1 MCPNTCYP
9 SLRSIHPSGE
19 RDTETRLGGRG
30 DFFASVI
37 NWFRLITMSIEQEQ
51 ILKFLSTKASTPLKL
66 RELAKKMEIPDEEYG
81 SFRRKIRSMLRDGLI
96 VKIKRG
102 KIGLP
107 DKANLVVGRLVSGR
121 NGYGFVVPE
130 DKSEDVYISG
140 ENVGNAFHGDKVVVR
155 ILRTRRGP
163 AREGSI
169 IKILKRAKQSLVGTY
184 HKGKF
189 FDYVEPDDRKI
200 IKDIYIAPD
209 NSKGASNGQKVV
221 VSLLDWADVNMGPE
235 GKIVEVLGYP
245 NEPGMDIL
253 TLIKEFGLPLSF
265 PEEMEQELDDL
276 PERVE
281 KKELQRRL
289 DLRNKNCFTIDPVDA
304 KDHDDAVSL
313 EIKPNGN
320 YLLGVHIA
328 DVSYYMKEDSDLD
341 REALKRGT
349 SIYLVDRVIPMLP
362 EKLSN
367 SICSLKP
374 NRIRLT
380 FSVILELTP
389 QGERVGYEIK
399 ESVIKSKAKLNYDE
413 VQKLFDTGQASK
425 NVKGLE
431 KDLLAMRNLSRKLLE
446 KRLTKGGLDFDLP
459 EAHVVLGKDGRVLD
473 ILEVARLE
481 SHRLIEEF
489 MLLANRTVAEH
500 VSRLAVPFLYRIH
513 EEPDQDRM
521 AAFSDFVS
529 TLGYSFKVSGKIRPK
544 KIQRFLKSLEGKPE
558 ESLINE
564 ILLRSLKKACYGP
577 ENIGHFGLA
586 FPHYTHFTSPIR
598 RYPDLLVH
606 RLLKEL
612 QEGKYTFKR
621 QSKLVRRLPKI
632 GEITSERERLADEA
646 ERESIKIKQI
656 EFLQDKLGEE
666 YEGLISGVIPFGF
679 FVRLK
684 DLLAEGLVRVSS
696 LDDDYYLFD
705 ERGKR
710 WVGRRN
716 RRVYKL
722 GDRVKVQVIR
732 VDKEQKEIDFVLAGR
747 SIRTPRRERKKGK
760 RKLKRR

>member
-1 MCPNTCYP
+1 
-9 SLRSIHPSGE
+9 
-19 RDTETRLGGRG
+19 
-30 DFFASVI
+30 
-37 NWFRLITMSIEQEQ
+37 MSIEQEQ
-51 ILKFLSTKASTPLKL
+51 ILKFLSTEASTPLKL

-189 FDYVEPDDRKI
+189 SDYVEPDDRKI
-200 IKDIYIAPD
+200 TKDIYVAPD

-235 GKIVEVLGYP
+235 GKIVEILGYP
-245 NEPGMDIL
+245 DEPGMDIL
-253 TLIKEFGLPLSF
+253 TLIKEFGLPLNF
-265 PEEMEQELDDL
+265 PEEVEQELGDL

-281 KKELQRRL
+281 KKELQRRM
-289 DLRNKNCFTIDPVDA
+289 DLRNKNCFTIDPADA

-367 SICSLKP
+367 NVCSLKP

-399 ESVIKSKAKLNYDE
+399 ESVIKSNAKLNYDE

-431 KDLLAMRNLSRKLLE
+431 KDLLAMRNLSRKLLR
-446 KRLTKGGLDFDLP
+446 KRLAKGGLDFDLP
-459 EAHVVLGKDGRVLD
+459 EVHVVLGKDGRVLD

-489 MLLANRTVAEH
+489 MLFANRTVAEH

-513 EEPDQDRM
+513 EEPDQDKM
-521 AAFSDFVS
+521 EAFSDFVA
-529 TLGYSFKVSGKIRPK
+529 TLGYSFVVSGKIRPK

-586 FPHYTHFTSPIR
+586 FSHYTHFTSPIR

-646 ERESIKIKQI
+646 GRESIKIKQI

-710 WVGRRN
+710 WVGRRTK
-716 RRVYKL
+716 RIYKL
-722 GDRVKVQVIR
+722 GDRIKVQVVR
-732 VDKEQKEIDFVLAGR
+732 VDKDQKEIDFVLAGR
-747 SIRTPRRERKKGK
+747 SVHTPRGRRKKRKGK
-760 RKLKRR
+760 I

>member
-1 MCPNTCYP
+1 
-9 SLRSIHPSGE
+9 
-19 RDTETRLGGRG
+19 
-30 DFFASVI
+30 
-37 NWFRLITMSIEQEQ
+37 MSIEQEQ
-51 ILKFLSTKASTPLKL
+51 ILKFLSSSAYRPLKL
-66 RELAKKMEIPDEEYG
+66 RELAKKMEISEREYG
-81 SFRRKIRSMLRDGLI
+81 SFRRMIRAMLRDGLL

-130 DKSEDVYISG
+130 DKSEDVYIRG
-140 ENVGNAFHGDKVVVR
+140 ENMGNAFHGDKVIVR
-155 ILRTRRGP
+155 LLRTRRGP
-163 AREGSI
+163 AREGDI
-169 IKILKRAKQSLVGTY
+169 IKILKRAKPSLVGTY
-184 HKGKF
+184 HKSKF

-200 IKDIYIAPD
+200 SKDIYIAPE
-209 NSKGASNGQKVV
+209 NSKEASNGQKVV
-221 VSLLDWADVNMGPE
+221 VSLLDWVDVNMGPE
-235 GKIVEVLGYP
+235 GKVIEVLGYP
-245 NEPGMDIL
+245 DEPGMDIL
-253 TLIKEFGLPLSF
+253 SLIKEFGLPLSF
-265 PEEMEQELDDL
+265 PEEVKEELDDL
-276 PERVE
+276 PQRVE

-289 DLRNKNCFTIDPVDA
+289 DLRNTNCFTIDPVDA

-313 EIKPNGN
+313 DIKPNGN

-328 DVSYYMKEDSDLD
+328 DVSRYVKEDSALD

-349 SIYLVDRVIPMLP
+349 SVYLVDRVIPMLP

-367 SICSLKP
+367 NVCSLKP
-374 NRIRLT
+374 NRNRLT
-380 FSVILELTP
+380 LSIILELTP
-389 QGERVGYEIK
+389 QGERVGYQIK
-399 ESVIKSKAKLNYDE
+399 ESLIKSKAKLNYDE
-413 VQKLFDTGQASK
+413 VQRFFDNGDASK
-425 NVKGLE
+425 NVEGLE
-431 KDLLAMRNLSRKLLE
+431 NDLVEMRNLSRKLLE
-446 KRLTKGGLDFDLP
+446 KRLTKGSLDFDLP
-459 EAHVVLGKDGRVLD
+459 EAHVVLGKDGRVQD

-500 VSRLAVPFLYRIH
+500 VSRLSVPFLYRIH
-513 EEPDQDRM
+513 EEPDQDKM
-521 AAFSDFVS
+521 EAFSDFVA
-529 TLGYSFKVSGKIRPK
+529 TLGYSFKVSGRIRPK

-558 ESLINE
+558 EGLINE

-586 FPHYTHFTSPIR
+586 FSHYTHFTSPIR

-612 QEGKYTFKR
+612 QEGEYTFQR

-666 YEGLISGVIPFGF
+666 YGGLISGVVPFGF

-696 LDDDYYLFD
+696 LEDDYYLLD

-716 RRVYKL
+716 RRVFKL
-722 GDRVKVQVIR
+722 GDRVKVQVVR
-732 VDKEQKEIDFVLAGR
+732 VDKEQKEIDFVLAGKSVGTLHR
-747 SIRTPRRERKKGK
+747 K
-760 RKLKRR
+760 RKF

>member
-1 MCPNTCYP
+1 MNIDQEKI
-9 SLRSIHPSGE
+9 LEFLSGE
-19 RDTETRLGGRG
+19 ADR
-30 DFFASVI
+30 
-37 NWFRLITMSIEQEQ
+37 
-51 ILKFLSTKASTPLKL
+51 PLKL
-66 RELAKKMEIPDEEYG
+66 REIARKMEIPDEGYG

-107 DKANLVVGRLVSGR
+107 AKANLVVGRLVSGR

-130 DKSEDVYISG
+130 DKSEDIYIRG
-140 ENVGNAFHGDKVVVR
+140 ENMASAFHGDKVVVR

-163 AREGSI
+163 AREGSV
-169 IKILKRAKQSLVGTY
+169 IKILKRAKQTLVGTY

-200 IKDIYIAPD
+200 PKDIYIASD

-221 VSLLDWADVNMGPE
+221 VSLLEWADVNMGSE
-235 GKIVEVLGYP
+235 GKVIEVLGYP
-245 NEPGMDIL
+245 DEPGMDIL

-265 PEEMEQELDDL
+265 PEEVEEELDDL

-281 KKELQRRL
+281 KKEFQGRL
-289 DLRNKNCFTIDPVDA
+289 DLRHKNCFTIDPVDA

-328 DVSYYMKEDSDLD
+328 DVSFYVKENSALD
-341 REALKRGT
+341 MEALKRGT
-349 SIYLVDRVIPMLP
+349 SVYLVDRVIPMLP
-362 EKLSN
+362 ERLSN
-367 SICSLKP
+367 NICSLKP

-380 FSVILELTP
+380 FSVIMELTP
-389 QGERVGYEIK
+389 QGERVGYQIK

-413 VQKLFDTGQASK
+413 VQKFFDGGHASK
-425 NVKGLE
+425 NIKGLE
-431 KDLLAMRNLSRKLLE
+431 SDLEKMRKLSRKLLE
-446 KRLTKGGLDFDLP
+446 KRLARGSLDFDLP
-459 EAHVVLGKDGRVLD
+459 EAHVVLAKDGRVQD
-473 ILEVARLE
+473 IFEVARLE

-489 MLLANRTVAEH
+489 MLIANRTVAEH
-500 VSRLAVPFLYRIH
+500 VIRLSVPFLFRVH
-513 EEPDQDRM
+513 EEPDRDKM
-521 AAFSDFVS
+521 EAFSDFVS

-564 ILLRSLKKACYGP
+564 ILLRSLKKACYDP

-586 FPHYTHFTSPIR
+586 FSHYTHFTSPIR

-612 QEGKYTFKR
+612 QEGEYTFKR
-621 QSKLVRRLPKI
+621 QSMLVRRLPKI
-632 GEITSERERLADEA
+632 GEITSERERSAEEA

-666 YEGLISGVIPFGF
+666 YEGLISGMVPFGF

-684 DLLAEGLVRVSS
+684 SLLAEGLVRVSS

-705 ERGKR
+705 ERAKR
-710 WVGRRN
+710 WVGRRTKKI
-716 RRVYKL
+716 YKL
-722 GDRVKVQVIR
+722 GDQIKVQVVR
-732 VDKEQKEIDFVLAGR
+732 VDKEQKEVDFVLAGR
-747 SIRTPRRERKKGK
+747 GHGTSFRTRKKRRPK
-760 RKLKRR
+760 SRRK